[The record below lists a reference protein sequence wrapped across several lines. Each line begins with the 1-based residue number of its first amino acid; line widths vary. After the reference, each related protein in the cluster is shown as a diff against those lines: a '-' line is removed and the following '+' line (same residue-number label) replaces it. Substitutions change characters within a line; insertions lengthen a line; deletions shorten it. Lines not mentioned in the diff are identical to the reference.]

1 MLKIL
6 ILNNF
11 YICCICT
18 DNFFLTMQCKHVN
31 AMLIHVVASYW
42 MSSADWPSCCED
54 VQSHVIHVLL
64 SRDSTCRCSA
74 AVPLLH
80 CSNSLTH
87 LNHEDMY
94 VKEIDTGKKIYRW
107 HWYIRHIIMIL
118 YTQMLVM
125 WFDMFWVLFV
135 DIMTFDQSMYLAI
148 ISDDKHITL

>member
-1 MLKIL
+1 ML
-6 ILNNF
+6 
-11 YICCICT
+11 YCCICT

-125 WFDMFWVLFV
+125 RFDMFLVFRFCL
-135 DIMTFDQSMYLAI
+135 L
-148 ISDDKHITL
+148 TLWHLTKAYSHYS

>member
-94 VKEIDTGKKIYRW
+94 VKEIDTGKKIYIW
-107 HWYIRHIIMIL
+107 HWYIKYIIWYCTHKCL
-118 YTQMLVM
+118 WCDLTCFGFCL
-125 WFDMFWVLFV
+125 L
-135 DIMTFDQSMYLAI
+135 
-148 ISDDKHITL
+148 TLWHLTKACSHY